1 MVLLWLTQGLGDPNS
16 ISSPSFSAGLY
27 ETSVDPRKTVQ
38 KEQVLCFFWPFCM
51 ACGSLVPPSRTVSVP
66 PAVDPQES

>member
-38 KEQVLCFFWPFCM
+38 KEQVLFFFFGLSAWH
-51 ACGSLVPPSRTVSVP
+51 AG
-66 PAVDPQES
+66 A